1 MLILWAHQVVPPREM
16 FETVG
21 TGFPEASYEEAI
33 GPAL

>member
-1 MLILWAHQVVPPREM
+1 MILLTYQVVPPRAM